1 MTDNVDLS
9 ALQAMVQRVLD
20 QQVTFARETRENLA
34 ALRGEFDLKLEK
46 VNLRIDALSAR
57 IDRIDTRMT
66 RMTKASMASSF
77 AWVLSRAPS
86 PP

>member
-34 ALRGEFDLKLEK
+34 ALRGEFD
-46 VNLRIDALSAR
+46 
-57 IDRIDTRMT
+57 
-66 RMTKASMASSF
+66 
-77 AWVLSRAPS
+77 PS
-86 PP
+86 WKK